1 MQPSGCQLPSL
12 ESVSSS
18 VQVTKFICYQAAW
31 TSWFSYLI
39 QALPFIL
46 KTEGGWQ
53 VWMRWF
59 CTGGNCF
66 LVICSPCLYFGSL
79 CYLLQVKSTSL
90 ENNENMLIFY
100 IVFWIHEL
108 LHLAWWI
115 ESWFLKAFVKTSVH
129 IISHSLFFAL
139 GWNEKRTKL
148 AIFYSKNCY
157 RLYMKTCIKLCTM
170 SLF

>member
-90 ENNENMLIFY
+90 ENNENMLIFLY
-100 IVFWIHEL
+100 SFLNSWAFASCLMNWKLVFKSLCEDFCAHHQSLTIL
-108 LHLAWWI
+108 CLR
-115 ESWFLKAFVKTSVH
+115 LK
-129 IISHSLFFAL
+129 
-139 GWNEKRTKL
+139 WEKD
-148 AIFYSKNCY
+148 
-157 RLYMKTCIKLCTM
+157 
-170 SLF
+170 